1 MIVRLAH
8 VCLRT
13 SRFNEMT
20 EFYRDIIGLPI
31 KFSLKLPDGRI
42 FGHYF
47 DLGETSFLEL
57 FDQKGSTEM
66 WGGKNIPPQNP
77 EGNTFHH
84 ICLQVT
90 GLEELRNRIIAKGIP
105 ARETERGID
114 NSYQSWV
121 KDPDGNDVELM
132 EYTNESLQLAK

>member
-13 SRFNEMT
+13 SRFDVMT

-66 WGGKNIPPQNP
+66 WGGENIPPKNP
-77 EGNTFHH
+77 AGNTFHH

-90 GLEELRNRIIAKGIP
+90 DLEELRGRIIAKGIP
-105 ARETERGID
+105 AREIARGMD
-114 NSYQSWV
+114 NSYQSWI
-121 KDPDGNDVELM
+121 KDPDGNDIELM